1 MDVLLSN
8 YFWDGKEAIN
18 LLQLNINLFF
28 DNIIE
33 GDFQK

>member
-8 YFWDGKEAIN
+8 HFWDGKEAIN